1 MMQVEDFKYLGSWTT
16 GSKRD
21 MEIRIGLIRKALNKL
36 DKIWKS
42 KLKWKR
48 KIQFFRSTIESVLLY
63 GEESWTFSNDLCRRL
78 DAIYT
83 RTLKAVVG
91 FSWRDRKTNS
101 EIYGEL
107 NNVMSVLTIRRL
119 IFIGHMWRRKQEL
132 VCQMLIFSNVN
143 EKGIVGNKVFWKT
156 AQLSLS
162 DKNILTN
169 KTTLSE
175 NKQII
180 KSELET
186 AEVLKNLLV
195 NLEISKVLDYES
207 LIDHSED
214 KTLREILKS

>member
-1 MMQVEDFKYLGSWTT
+1 M
-16 GSKRD
+16 
-21 MEIRIGLIRKALNKL
+21 
-36 DKIWKS
+36 
-42 KLKWKR
+42 
-48 KIQFFRSTIESVLLY
+48 LY
-63 GEESWTFSNDLCRRL
+63 GEESWTFSNDLCRL
-78 DAIYT
+78 DGIYT

-175 NKQII
+175 NKQIT

-207 LIDHSED
+207 LVDHIEH

>member
-1 MMQVEDFKYLGSWTT
+1 
-16 GSKRD
+16 
-21 MEIRIGLIRKALNKL
+21 
-36 DKIWKS
+36 
-42 KLKWKR
+42 
-48 KIQFFRSTIESVLLY
+48 
-63 GEESWTFSNDLCRRL
+63 
-78 DAIYT
+78 
-83 RTLKAVVG
+83 
-91 FSWRDRKTNS
+91 
-101 EIYGEL
+101 
-107 NNVMSVLTIRRL
+107 
-119 IFIGHMWRRKQEL
+119 MWRRKQEL

-195 NLEISKVLDYES
+195 HLEISKVLDYES
-207 LIDHSED
+207 LVDHSED